1 VRPTQTSEKGR
12 QEAWE
17 PSVVLKNEGYI
28 FDVAFN
34 VRTQSAIRPFWTV
47 LDESDLVRITVH
59 RSWLLQFEDGN

>member
-1 VRPTQTSEKGR
+1 M
-12 QEAWE
+12 
-17 PSVVLKNEGYI
+17 LKDEGYI

-34 VRTQSAIRPFWTV
+34 VRTQSAIRPVWTV